1 MTKVSFQGEPGAYSE
16 EAAIKEFGP
25 NVNTV
30 PHQSLREVF
39 ESVGKGETDAAVVPI
54 ENSLEGAVNETYDLL
69 LERALLVTGE
79 VKLRVEH
86 CLIARPGSK
95 LSGIKTVLSHP
106 QALAQCRA
114 NLDALGVDTRP
125 FYDTA
130 GSVKFIAQSSD
141 DSVAAIASAR
151 SARVYGM
158 KILKTHMEDSEINYT
173 RFLVLGTK
181 SPKSPNR
188 SESEEKTSLV
198 FSTSHRPGALF
209 DALEPFAKQKIN
221 LTKIES
227 RPIRRTPWEYVFYLD
242 FEGSVNDES
251 VRRAVDTLK
260 ERVEFVKVL
269 GSYPIAK

>member
-1 MTKVSFQGEPGAYSE
+1 VTKVSFQGELGAYSE

-25 NVNTV
+25 KVNTI
-30 PHQSLREVF
+30 PHQNLPEVF
-39 ESVGKGETDAAVVPI
+39 ESVSKGESDAAVVPI

-79 VKLRVEH
+79 VKLRIEH
-86 CLIARPGSK
+86 CLIARPDSK

-114 NLDALGVDTRP
+114 NLIALGVETRP

-158 KILKTHMEDSEINYT
+158 KILRTHMEDSEINYT

-181 SPKSPNR
+181 SPKET
-188 SESEEKTSLV
+188 ESEEKTSLV

-251 VRRAVDTLK
+251 VKRAVDTLK

-269 GSYPIAK
+269 GSYPVAK